1 MMSAIR
7 ILQLPGYHLDYLDII
22 WNFFLV
28 IFIVPGVENV
38 VLVRSVILGSGLQK
52 LSLSL
57 LQFNQM
63 DLKYDGSVLL
73 ISN

>member
-63 DLKYDGSVLL
+63 DLKYNGSVLI
-73 ISN
+73 ISQ